1 MKKFPDIITKSNFS
15 QAWAFVAGKNA
26 EAKCKTAIEKTVAIL
41 GNFLFLAVVLFTCYA
56 AAWQV
61 DLPIP
66 EDYLAQAEW
75 LYRIWQLASGWI
87 AGLGLTLPQ
96 QIILWVGAV
105 YLIPFLVC
113 LPFAL
118 LIRLCYRPEKP
129 VAPEGTEH
137 EKAEALRKLGKQ
149 TQNLSRRSTA
159 AAATWSTIA
168 FLVIAGL
175 VVTALILQG
184 FQNGEPWVAQL
195 QSNRNLQLI
204 LMVAAF
210 GTLVG
215 YAFLNFLFL
224 KLLKL
229 LHFCRLPKEMMYALE
244 VYCEQCRPDEET
256 AKERTKK

>member
-1 MKKFPDIITKSNFS
+1 MKKFPDIITKSNYS

-26 EAKCKTAIEKTVAIL
+26 EARCKAVIEKTVAII
-41 GNFLFLAVVLFTCYA
+41 GNFLFLALVLFTCYA
-56 AAWQV
+56 AAWQA
-61 DLPIP
+61 DLPFP
-66 EDYLAQAEW
+66 DSYLTQVAW
-75 LYRIWQLASGWI
+75 LYELWLWVSGWI
-87 AGLGLTLPQ
+87 AWLGLTLPQ

-118 LIRLCYRPEKP
+118 LIRLCYRPER
-129 VAPEGTEH
+129 VAALEGTEY

-184 FQNGEPWVAQL
+184 FRNGESWMTAL
-195 QSNRNLQLI
+195 QGNSNLQLI
-204 LMVAAF
+204 LIVAAF
-210 GTLVG
+210 GVLVG

-229 LHFCRLPKEMMYALE
+229 LHHCRLPEEMMYALE
-244 VYCEQCRPDEET
+244 LYCEQCRPEEDG
-256 AKERTKK
+256 AKDRVKK